1 MSTDVERRLCEA
13 HAEWLLDKL
22 SEDGFMAD
30 VCDDEPAFLL
40 VEERIRSWR
49 AEAFEAGRRSRD
61 GEVADMDAGHDATH
75 ANLVRV
81 AGLLAACK
89 AKLARVEATLMSDWC
104 KAAGYVHRADDFG
117 RLHAELRAALA
128 DSGEKP

>member
-49 AEAFEAGRRSRD
+49 AEAFEAGHKDAIAEFIEGKTALEGTCRD
-61 GEVADMDAGHDATH
+61 LSVM
-75 ANLVRV
+75 
-81 AGLLAACK
+81 LAACK

-128 DSGEKP
+128 DSVEKP